1 MDDRERCLRRFVLRI
16 KPGATAAPN
25 RKMPR
30 KIFLGVHFK
39 ETSSF
44 ICPLQKSEDHK

>member
-1 MDDRERCLRRFVLRI
+1 MDDRERGLRRFVLRI

-30 KIFLGVHFK
+30 KLFLGVRFK

-44 ICPLQKSEDHK
+44 ICPLQKSEDRK